1 MRKIYKLMSLLTF
14 AILAMTAC
22 QNIDDVVDNTPTT
35 NSDEIANSSTQIGSY
50 YAFIG
55 VDRNYNYKNY
65 GSYYALLYSGE
76 NAEEPLQRVTYNDGR
91 FNFYNLQPSTTY
103 FYKVV
108 FEVENPEYYKESRM
122 LSFTTLPGISC
133 GSVTY
138 TNWEGDTYPFYEFN
152 DSKELACWFYAGNGY
167 LSNTLWNEDNMWRIS
182 KPVDANS
189 GYDFVCTCYPSSN
202 INYSREFYVYT
213 DKEARVPYLY
223 GNGTINPENYMFDIN
238 MVHATARV
246 IMNISIDPSI
256 DMETAYIDGMALH
269 SNKIVPTSGY
279 VSMENG
285 KISDASYKEIN
296 FGQSTTLKQGYA
308 YSLIFYPLPA
318 IKEGVVEFSANVD
331 GGSTLTLPI
340 ELTGDQMW
348 KAGNTYTYN
357 IVYTP
362 QKLRITSV
370 NVQGWNEVNGGD
382 VIIQNY

>member
-1 MRKIYKLMSLLTF
+1 MRKIYKLMSLLAF
-14 AILAMTAC
+14 AILVMTAC

-91 FNFYNLQPSTTY
+91 FDFYNLQPSTTY

-108 FEVENPEYYKESRM
+108 FEISDPEYYKESPM
-122 LSFTTLPGISC
+122 LSFTTLPGYSC
-133 GSVTY
+133 GTITY
-138 TNWEGDTYPFYEFN
+138 TDWNGETYPFETEKVPCY
-152 DSKELACWFYAGNGY
+152 FYSGSNS
-167 LSNTLWNEDNMWRIS
+167 LSNVLSNKEGVSWIINN
-182 KPVDANS
+182 PVDAIGQYTN
-189 GYDFVCTCYPSSN
+189 VCACYPYSN
-202 INYSREFYVYT
+202 INYSREFYVDT
-213 DKEARVPYLY
+213 SKEAREQYMY
-223 GNGTINPENYMFDIN
+223 GNGAIDPENYRFDIN

-246 IMNISIDPSI
+246 IMNISIDPEISLQ
-256 DMETAYIDGMALH
+256 TAYIYGMSL
-269 SNKIVPTSGY
+269 STNKVVPTSGY
-279 VSMENG
+279 VSMETGN
-285 KISDASYKEIN
+285 ISNAGYGSIS
-296 FGQSTTLKQGYA
+296 FGSDVTLKRGSTYT
-308 YSLIFYPLPA
+308 LTFYPLPA
-318 IKEGVVEFSANVD
+318 TEDGMVNFYANVE

-362 QKLRITSV
+362 QELRITSV

-382 VIIQNY
+382 VIIQN